1 DPLAAPVAAVLTDA
15 EGAEILA
22 SRGAEVPVL
31 VSDDPRGAT
40 ARLAARLYGHPAERI
55 TTYGVTGTNGKSTTT
70 FLLQAALRAAGQRT
84 GLIGTIGFRL
94 DDDPLPGAT
103 SSTVTT
109 PESVDLQ
116 AILASL
122 VSAGADSLAMEVS
135 SHALALQRVDGIRFD
150 VAGFANLGADHL
162 DFHHD
167 LASYFAAKARL
178 FDPQLC
184 RHAVLNGDDE
194 YGRRLA
200 RQVAVP
206 VTTVSLDAPDGSAE
220 RLPATVG
227 VRRWEPTAHGSH
239 AVFVVGDRELPAEIA
254 LPGEHNV
261 RNALLALGMMVAAGV
276 TDLEAA
282 VAGFARVLVPGRMEP
297 VELPGAPAAPRRTP
311 RAYVDFAHT
320 PQAVA
325 AAGAA
330 FAAEDAPVVVVVGS
344 GG

>member
-1 DPLAAPVAAVLTDA
+1 MRTRGRLDSVPAVSDSAVPSPMPLATLVADETLTVRTGALDGRPVLGLVRDYRPATAGVLWAALPGSRTHGARHAADPLAAPVAAVLTDA

-122 VSAGADSLAMEVS
+122 VS
-135 SHALALQRVDGIRFD
+135 
-150 VAGFANLGADHL
+150 
-162 DFHHD
+162 
-167 LASYFAAKARL
+167 
-178 FDPQLC
+178 
-184 RHAVLNGDDE
+184 
-194 YGRRLA
+194 
-200 RQVAVP
+200 
-206 VTTVSLDAPDGSAE
+206 
-220 RLPATVG
+220 
-227 VRRWEPTAHGSH
+227 
-239 AVFVVGDRELPAEIA
+239 
-254 LPGEHNV
+254 
-261 RNALLALGMMVAAGV
+261 
-276 TDLEAA
+276 
-282 VAGFARVLVPGRMEP
+282 
-297 VELPGAPAAPRRTP
+297 
-311 RAYVDFAHT
+311 
-320 PQAVA
+320 
-325 AAGAA
+325 
-330 FAAEDAPVVVVVGS
+330 
-344 GG
+344 